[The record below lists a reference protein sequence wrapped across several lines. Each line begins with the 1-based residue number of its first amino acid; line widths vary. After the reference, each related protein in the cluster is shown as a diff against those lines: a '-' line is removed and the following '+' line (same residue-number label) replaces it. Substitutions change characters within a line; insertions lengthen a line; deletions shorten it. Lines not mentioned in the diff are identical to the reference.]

1 MWHLPSDQPLAQ
13 NSRWTSS
20 VSGVQGSGGLAS
32 GLPATLWPPLFPL
45 FLATVLL
52 LLFGSSLSLWSPWQ

>member
-20 VSGVQGSGGLAS
+20 VSCVQGGATRPYLHPLVPLIPS
-32 GLPATLWPPLFPL
+32 LP
-45 FLATVLL
+45 
-52 LLFGSSLSLWSPWQ
+52 GHSSLVVIREVSVSLESLAVM